1 MNSEEAQST
10 TDTTTT
16 QAQAAPSSPT
26 LSASAAA
33 EAPKVNEVEAASTDV
48 AATETLA
55 DDASP
60 ENLDANVRI
69 AKDTSVRRLIS
80 FVMSRVERGGKV
92 TLQALNLSVHKAITV
107 ALIVRDRLGDIY
119 QVNSLLVV
127 QETNEK
133 PNKEGDDESQTRTS
147 SGI

>member
-107 ALIVRDRLGDIY
+107 ALIVRDRLGNIY
-119 QVNSLLVV
+119 
-127 QETNEK
+127 
-133 PNKEGDDESQTRTS
+133 
-147 SGI
+147 